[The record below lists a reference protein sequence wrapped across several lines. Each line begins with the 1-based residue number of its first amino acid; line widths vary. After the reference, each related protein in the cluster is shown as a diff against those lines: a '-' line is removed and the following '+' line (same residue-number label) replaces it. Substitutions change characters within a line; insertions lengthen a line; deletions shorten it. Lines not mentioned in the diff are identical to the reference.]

1 MTEDTKYPL
10 IETYKH
16 KAGDEFLQT
25 VAFEG
30 FDDVG
35 ASLAL
40 PLPTRASLHIRD
52 EPGGDILAELDSDS
66 GASPDGTI
74 SIAAT
79 ATNGF
84 TVTWRLPGSVSA
96 DWDPGLRLVGDLQFM
111 FAAGA
116 DLPIPYTAGEIEI
129 LTYIDNTEVDNA
141 GT

>member
-1 MTEDTKYPL
+1 MIEDTKYPL
-10 IETYKH
+10 INTYKH

-30 FDDVG
+30 YDSAG

-40 PLPTRASLHIRD
+40 PLPTRASLHVRV
-52 EPGGDILAELDSDS
+52 EPGGEILAELDSDPT
-66 GASPDGTI
+66 ADPDGAI

-84 TVTWRLPGSVSA
+84 TVTWSLPGDVSE
-96 DWDPGLRLVGDLQFM
+96 DWEAGLRLVGDLQFM

-116 DLPIPYTAGEIEI
+116 DLPSPWTAGEIEI
-129 LTYIDNTEVDNA
+129 LTYIDNTEAANV